1 MGRARSR
8 HFKLHEEHALN
19 HRPLGVE
26 ALGIQGAAD
35 GLNPI
40 VNDDDIRK
48 EARTDYVCAPSC
60 TLHLQAVRQKT
71 RVVYIGREQDILH
84 YIHRLSSSLVQPK
97 RRPKILVDINFMNHQ
112 DSTYKSFLSSRTNS
126 KTIDFSEV
134 A

>member
-26 ALGIQGAAD
+26 ALGIQGAAE

-40 VNDDDIRK
+40 VNDDNIRK

-60 TLHLQAVRQKT
+60 TLHLQAVRQKDQSCVHT
-71 RVVYIGREQDILH
+71 LAKNKISFITYTGLVRVSCNPNADRKY
-84 YIHRLSSSLVQPK
+84 
-97 RRPKILVDINFMNHQ
+97 
-112 DSTYKSFLSSRTNS
+112 
-126 KTIDFSEV
+126 
-134 A
+134 